1 VFRLRLAGGGGP
13 IAWVNLEMLE
23 ISDIVTAMWA
33 GHTPGP
39 CCYTPRRVGKAQFLA
54 VLSLTVSSCAFGQTY
69 TVTTLAGG
77 GLPENSP
84 GTSAGLGVVSATAVD
99 AGGNVFMA
107 LPNYNIVVRLDAATG
122 ILIRVAGTG
131 TPGYSGDNGPA
142 TSAQLSS
149 PSGLAFDSAGNLYIA
164 DDSVIR
170 EVSNSIITSVAGNG
184 TRGFSGDNGPAT
196 SARLCAPHG
205 LAVDA
210 DFNLFIADT
219 CNLRIRKVSN
229 GTITTVA
236 GDGNPGNH
244 PSNLGDGGPAT
255 SGHLFLPMGVAVDIA
270 GNLFIADSYNQ
281 CLRLV
286 TGGVIYT
293 FAQVGQ
299 PEGMFIDSAGNLYI
313 AAISVVLK
321 FANGVMTTIAGQ
333 PGIKGFSG
341 DGGPATNAQLNSP
354 SNVAVDAGGNVYI
367 ADSNNLRLRMI
378 SSGIITT
385 IAGRGTT
392 AGYAGDGGPA
402 TSAQLNGPTG
412 VAVDGAGNVYFA
424 DTGNNVVR
432 KVAGGVITTVAGNGT
447 AGFSGDGGP
456 PTSAQLN
463 GPSGLAVD
471 SAGNLYIADTGN
483 GAVRRV
489 AGGVIMTVA
498 GAAKLGSPSTIAVDA
513 TGALYIVTRYSYTV
527 FTMLG
532 IYTMTV
538 GQIQKVSN
546 GLVTTLTSGTQF
558 GGLAMDSTGNLY
570 FASGSSILKLANG
583 VVTTFAGTGSP
594 GFSGDNSPATS
605 AQLSNP
611 RGVFVDAAGALWVA
625 DTGNQR
631 IRKVSNGIITTVA
644 GAAAP
649 RPPEQPQFDADG
661 PATSVQ
667 LAAPQAIAVDASGEA
682 FFADNNRIR
691 VLIPSGSAS
700 GTEQP
705 AQ

>member
-1 VFRLRLAGGGGP
+1 VFRLRPAGGGGP

-255 SGHLFLPMGVAVDIA
+255 SGHLFLPYGIAVDIA
-270 GNLFIADSYNQ
+270 GNLFIADTFNHR
-281 CLRLV
+281 LRLV

-293 FAQVGQ
+293 FGTFAVLSE
-299 PEGMFIDSAGNLYI
+299 PKGMFIDSAGNLYI
-313 AAISVVLK
+313 TDIAAVLK
-321 FANGVMTTIAGQ
+321 FANGVITTIAGTYL
-333 PGIKGFSG
+333 KGFGG
-341 DGGPATNAQLNSP
+341 DGGPA
-354 SNVAVDAGGNVYI
+354 
-367 ADSNNLRLRMI
+367 
-378 SSGIITT
+378 IT
-385 IAGRGTT
+385 
-392 AGYAGDGGPA
+392 
-402 TSAQLNGPTG
+402 AQLNGASG
-412 VAVDGAGNVYFA
+412 VAV
-424 DTGNNVVR
+424 
-432 KVAGGVITTVAGNGT
+432 TT
-447 AGFSGDGGP
+447 
-456 PTSAQLN
+456 
-463 GPSGLAVD
+463 
-471 SAGNLYIADTGN
+471 
-483 GAVRRV
+483 
-489 AGGVIMTVA
+489 
-498 GAAKLGSPSTIAVDA
+498 
-513 TGALYIVTRYSYTV
+513 
-527 FTMLG
+527 
-532 IYTMTV
+532 
-538 GQIQKVSN
+538 
-546 GLVTTLTSGTQF
+546 
-558 GGLAMDSTGNLY
+558 
-570 FASGSSILKLANG
+570 
-583 VVTTFAGTGSP
+583 
-594 GFSGDNSPATS
+594 
-605 AQLSNP
+605 
-611 RGVFVDAAGALWVA
+611 
-625 DTGNQR
+625 
-631 IRKVSNGIITTVA
+631 
-644 GAAAP
+644 
-649 RPPEQPQFDADG
+649 
-661 PATSVQ
+661 
-667 LAAPQAIAVDASGEA
+667 
-682 FFADNNRIR
+682 
-691 VLIPSGSAS
+691 SGSAWFRTAS
-700 GTEQP
+700 SRQLPGEGP
-705 AQ
+705 AVSPVTAARAPARS